1 MKCPQCNSTKAV
13 KNGHRRG
20 KQCYKCGNCKRQFVE
35 SPVERRYSP
44 EVKQICLK
52 MYHNGMNLRGI
63 ERVTEIH
70 HTTIMNWIK
79 KAKLDLSD
87 TPQKPKTS

>member
-1 MKCPQCNSTKAV
+1 MKCPKCNSSQTV
-13 KNGHRRG
+13 KNGLRRG
-20 KQCYKCGNCKRQFVE
+20 KQCYKCCDCQRQFVK

-70 HTTIMNWIK
+70 HPTVMNWIK
-79 KAKLDLSD
+79 KAKSDLPD
-87 TPQKPKTS
+87 TAQK